1 MAMDLLKFIYRE
13 AEGSKLKM
21 TTASFMSGM
30 SRGMLLATINA
41 TAANTFSRNTD
52 HFYILYFILYLFLYI
67 TSSYYVKVNSSI
79 LIEKAKHR
87 LTMRLA
93 DKLMLA
99 ELGFIESYNKSE
111 LYQKIRMDVNVV
123 CNVANTLLNS
133 SQAAILLFF
142 CLVYIAWLVPIA
154 LFFTLIGIIIGVAT
168 YLIQHRKIIE
178 KIKLARSTAVE
189 FTERLRDLISG
200 FKELKVNTGKR
211 NDFQE
216 HMVTVSNKH
225 RSLNVE
231 VTKLETIS
239 FLTTQ
244 IFIFTLIAV
253 VIFIL
258 PQIYPINETITFQ
271 FFASILFLIGP
282 LETLISSYQNI
293 AKANISLENILKLET
308 DIDDSAPEYTGTGK
322 LINSEFN
329 DVRLENIFFNYQK
342 NNTDDKFTIGPIN
355 MKIKRG
361 EILFI
366 VGGNGTGKT
375 TLLKLITG
383 LYTPSSG
390 QILINGEKL
399 TSDNNQNYRELF
411 TTIFTDFHIFKK
423 LYGIGTLDEK
433 KLHTILDKLK
443 LTDKTS
449 IKDGRFT
456 STNLSRGQ
464 MKRLAYLITCFDNR
478 EIYIFDEFAADQ
490 DPNFKKYFYYTI
502 LPELKN
508 DGKTVIA
515 VTHDDN
521 YYDAC
526 DRLIKMDN
534 GKIVSEPLKSV
545 LANQYDIENQA

>member
-1 MAMDLLKFIYRE
+1 MPMDLIKFIYRE

-21 TTASFMSGM
+21 TATSFVSGM
-30 SRGMLLATINA
+30 SRGMLLATINS
-41 TAANTFSRNTD
+41 TAANTFSRTTD
-52 HFYILYFILYLFLYI
+52 HSYIFYFILFLVLYI

-99 ELGFIESYNKSE
+99 ELGFIESYNQSD

-123 CNVANTLLNS
+123 CSVANTMLNS

-142 CLVYIAWLVPIA
+142 CLIYIAWLVPIA
-154 LFFTLIGIIIGVAT
+154 LFFTLVGIIIGVAT
-168 YLIQHRKIIE
+168 YFIQHRKIIE
-178 KIKLARSTAVE
+178 KVKLARSTAVE

-216 HMVTVSNKH
+216 HMVTVSNEH
-225 RSLNVE
+225 RSLNIE
-231 VTKLETIS
+231 VTRLETIS

-253 VIFIL
+253 VIFAL
-258 PQIYPINETITFQ
+258 PLIYPVNETITFQ

-293 AKANISLENILKLET
+293 AKANISLENILNLEA
-308 DIDDSAPEYTGTGK
+308 DIDKSTSEQTGTGRLK
-322 LINSEFN
+322 NTGFVKIN
-329 DVRLENIFFNYQK
+329 LENIFFNYQK
-342 NNTDDKFTIGPIN
+342 NNTDDKFNIGPIN
-355 MKIKRG
+355 MKINRG

-383 LYTPSSG
+383 LYTPSAG
-390 QILINGEKL
+390 QILINGEKI
-399 TSDNNQNYRELF
+399 TPENKQDYRELF

-423 LYGIGTLDEK
+423 LYGIRKLDEK
-433 KLHTILDKLK
+433 KLHTIMDKLK
-443 LTDKTS
+443 LAEKTS
-449 IKDGRFT
+449 VKDGYFT
-456 STNLSRGQ
+456 STRLSRGQ
-464 MKRLAYLITCFDNR
+464 MKRLAYLVTCFDNR
-478 EIYIFDEFAADQ
+478 EIYVFDEFAADQ
-490 DPNFKKYFYYTI
+490 DPIFKKYFYYTI
-502 LPELKN
+502 LPELKEA
-508 DGKTVIA
+508 GKTVIA

-534 GKIVSEPLKSV
+534 GKIVNEPLKSV
-545 LANQYDIENQA
+545 LANQ

>member
-1 MAMDLLKFIYRE
+1 MPIDLIRFIYRE

-21 TTASFMSGM
+21 MATSFVSGM
-30 SRGMLLATINA
+30 SRGMLLATINS
-41 TAANTFSRNTD
+41 TAANTFSQNTN
-52 HFYILYFILYLFLYI
+52 HSYIFYFILFLILYI

-99 ELGFIESYNKSE
+99 ELGFIESYNQSD

-123 CNVANTLLNS
+123 CGAANTMLNS

-168 YLIQHRKIIE
+168 YFIQHRKIIE
-178 KIKLARSTAVE
+178 KVKLARSTAVE

-216 HMVTVSNKH
+216 HMVTVSNEH
-225 RSLNVE
+225 RSLNIE
-231 VTKLETIS
+231 VTRLETIS

-253 VIFIL
+253 VIFAL
-258 PQIYPINETITFQ
+258 PLIYPVNETITFQ

-293 AKANISLENILKLET
+293 AKANVSLENILKLEA
-308 DIDDSAPEYTGTGK
+308 DIDNSTSEQPGTGRLK
-322 LINSEFN
+322 NIDFANIN
-329 DVRLENIFFNYQK
+329 LENIFFNYQK
-342 NNTDDKFTIGPIN
+342 NNTDDKFSIGPIN
-355 MKIKRG
+355 MTINRG
-361 EILFI
+361 ETLFI

-390 QILINGEKL
+390 KILINGEKI
-399 TSDNNQNYRELF
+399 TPENKQYFRELF

-423 LYGIGTLDEK
+423 LYGIRKLDEK
-433 KLHTILDKLK
+433 KLHTIMDKLK
-443 LTDKTS
+443 LEEKTC

-456 STNLSRGQ
+456 STRLSRGQ
-464 MKRLAYLITCFDNR
+464 MKRLAYLVTCFDNR

-490 DPNFKKYFYYTI
+490 DPVFKKYFYYTI
-502 LPELKN
+502 LPELKEA
-508 DGKTVIA
+508 GKTVIA

-526 DRLIKMDN
+526 DRIIKMDN
-534 GKIVSEPLKSV
+534 GKIVNEPLKSV
-545 LANQYDIENQA
+545 LASQ